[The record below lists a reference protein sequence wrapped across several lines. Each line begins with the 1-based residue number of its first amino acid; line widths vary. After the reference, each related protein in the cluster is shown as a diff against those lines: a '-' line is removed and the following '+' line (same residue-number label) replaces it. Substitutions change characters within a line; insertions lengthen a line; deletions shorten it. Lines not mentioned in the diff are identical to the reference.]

1 MALCKECLKRQITKT
16 TENPEQA
23 MEDSINSGIYKEAT
37 DKICF
42 VCSNSADYIVS
53 MKDSME
59 GLRAHKK

>member
-1 MALCKECLKRQITKT
+1 
-16 TENPEQA
+16 